1 MVSSD
6 NVTSFFENHGSIIII
21 TFLVFISVLYISR
34 KVNLQKENCTTI
46 NLQKENKPSTFYSF
60 NELRNANYFKS
71 GATNNYNCKLKDFYF
86 KSAYNCFCSGIF
98 VNDYVDPCAV
108 INCAEMGVRFLDM
121 QVFSLNKLPIIAAN
135 HDHRY
140 DQKSTY
146 NHIDFDDGMNTIKE
160 NFVKQED
167 NKSTFPL
174 FLHLRL
180 NYASKNKDDGEK
192 EKKNFYNQVHDTL
205 IDVFDKDNQLFTKN
219 QRIFYNDYDDSREQ
233 IIANLPIED
242 CEDKVFIFITLND
255 NSSSSENFKTSKL
268 NQITDLL
275 SSNDEQSLVDVHS
288 DEILDDN
295 YISFQGLS
303 QRKIVVSF
311 PQKDKVNNN
320 NYDFSNAVSNGVQFV
335 CMNYQRFDDYLSV
348 YNDFFVSQIG
358 SSSDNVTSPMIKKP
372 DILLNTT
379 GTSDSFFIPSMTY
392 KVMTGPNNKICHDSS
407 SNDTSAMACIDD
419 TDSNYTDVSN
429 SNYKLF
435 NIIQSPDDT
444 EKYYFKT
451 SIKEKICD
459 LSGDLV
465 YCDANAPGKSSFFKF
480 TRTGADKF
488 KISDVSNNFFCRT
501 DIDNNNKITCDVS
514 NNISDASIFSIN
526 KTLL

>member
-1 MVSSD
+1 MAGSKD
-6 NVTSFFENHGSIIII
+6 VTSFFENHGSIIII
-21 TFLVFISVLYISR
+21 TFLVFISVLYISS
-34 KVNLQKENCTTI
+34 KVNLQKENCTNI
-46 NLQKENKPSTFYSF
+46 KNKQEKNKPSTFYSF

-98 VNDYVDPCAV
+98 VNDYVDNCAV

-135 HDHRY
+135 HDHRH

-146 NHIDFDDGMNTIKE
+146 NQIDFDDGMKTIKE
-160 NFVKQED
+160 NFVKRGD
-167 NKSTFPL
+167 NKGAFPL

-180 NYASKNKDDGEK
+180 NYASKNKDVGEK

-242 CEDKVFIFITLND
+242 CEGKVFIFITLND
-255 NSSSSENFKTSKL
+255 NSSSSDNFKKSKL

-275 SSNDEQSLVDVHS
+275 STDEQSLVVVHS
-288 DEILDDN
+288 DEIVDDN
-295 YISFQGLS
+295 YISFQGLT
-303 QRKIVVSF
+303 QRKMVVSF

-335 CMNYQRFDDYLSV
+335 CMNHQRFDDYLSV

-392 KVMTGPNNKICHDSS
+392 KVMTGTNNKICHDLS
-407 SNDTSAMACIDD
+407 SNDTSAMACIGAS
-419 TDSNYTDVSN
+419 DSNYTDVSN

-451 SIKEKICD
+451 SIQEKICG
-459 LSGDLV
+459 LSGDKLV
-465 YCDANAPGKSSFFKF
+465 YCDANAPGKSSYFKF

-488 KISDVSNNFFCRT
+488 IISDVSNNLFCRT
-501 DIDNNNKITCDVS
+501 DSNNKITCDES
-514 NNISDASIFSIN
+514 NISDASIFSIN